1 MFKDIF
7 IYFIYSF
14 MLQINNQVLQ
24 TEVNHFQPSD
34 LYAKNFLNELFNKMY
49 ESDFKEEPLS
59 PSTSDMY
66 TSVVSRHFCVFSFMS
81 FFFYVNLNFVLSTC
95 VFKILLFEMGIIFLN
110 TVIYLF
116 LCIILTCL
124 LPTTG

>member
-81 FFFYVNLNFVLSTC
+81 FFF
-95 VFKILLFEMGIIFLN
+95 M
-110 TVIYLF
+110 
-116 LCIILTCL
+116 
-124 LPTTG
+124 